1 MQTDVPLDVILK
13 ALSFSRGVRRGV
25 NAGRKILA
33 GESVERSPVIVLTDA
48 ELSLLAETDLAP
60 YLEPWPFGS
69 WAAVLPL
76 GYASMYHDSATP
88 NLMVVQRADD
98 LVMEIVATT
107 DNSKYDVMQGAR
119 VSERSKCQTAIVGAG
134 QVDLAGQLR
143 ALLRDGYEGTMSL
156 EPEYE
161 APGVTHFEATRQSLE
176 GLLKIMAT
184 AV

>member
-107 DNSKYDVMQGAR
+107 DIEKGEEMTVPRRWRISGWTPEQA
-119 VSERSKCQTAIVGAG
+119 GAG
-134 QVDLAGQLR
+134 G
-143 ALLRDGYEGTMSL
+143 
-156 EPEYE
+156 
-161 APGVTHFEATRQSLE
+161 PGDDD
-176 GLLKIMAT
+176 
-184 AV
+184 